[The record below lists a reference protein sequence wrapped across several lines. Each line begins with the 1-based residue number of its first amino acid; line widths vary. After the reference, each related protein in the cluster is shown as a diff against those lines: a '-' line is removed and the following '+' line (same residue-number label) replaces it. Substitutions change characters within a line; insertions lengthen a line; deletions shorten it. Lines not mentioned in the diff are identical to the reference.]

1 MPMRTTPE
9 TSEFPII
16 TSRQNSRVKQLR
28 AAFSANGRGA
38 ARAQSG
44 LVAIEGEH
52 LLLEALRSGL
62 ELTAVFAQ
70 AGRERLLRKLPLRAS
85 SEVVVLNEDVFR
97 SAVAT
102 EAPQGVAALL
112 HAPDFGRE
120 DLLRSA
126 GETSSAPT
134 PLILVAAGLQDPGN
148 LGTLIRSAEAFGAT
162 GVLALPGTVSPWNQ
176 KALRSSAGSTF
187 RLPVVPGTMDDLRWL
202 QSMGVRLLA
211 ATMDGAPVEHAN
223 LKTAIAVL
231 IGNEGAGL
239 PPELLALAHERVA
252 IPCPG
257 PVESL
262 NAAVAGSLLL
272 YEAARQRKNSSGAN
286 PG

>member
-1 MPMRTTPE
+1 MTMRTTPE

-38 ARAQSG
+38 GGAHSG

-62 ELTAVFAQ
+62 ELATVFAQ
-70 AGRERLLRKLPLRAS
+70 AGKERLLRKLPLGAS
-85 SEVVVLNEDVFR
+85 PEVLLLSEDVFR

-102 EAPQGVAALL
+102 ETPQGVAALL
-112 HAPDFGRE
+112 HTPNFGRE

-162 GVLALPGTVSPWNQ
+162 GVLALQGTVSPWNQ

-187 RLPVVPGTMDDLRWL
+187 RLPVVLGTMDDLRWL

-211 ATMDGAPVEHAN
+211 ATMDGTPIEHAD
-223 LKTAIAVL
+223 LRTAVAVL

-272 YEAARQRKNSSGAN
+272 YEAARQRKDSSGAN